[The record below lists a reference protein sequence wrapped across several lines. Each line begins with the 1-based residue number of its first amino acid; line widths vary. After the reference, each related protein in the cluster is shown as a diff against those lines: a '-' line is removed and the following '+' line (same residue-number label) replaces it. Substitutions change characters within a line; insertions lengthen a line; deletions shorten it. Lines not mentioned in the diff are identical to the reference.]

1 MVRWHYGGRICTSC
15 RNAKVR
21 NDKIKGTTIAIVILS
36 VVVIDRLVM
45 IDVTKKMVLSHR
57 NEVENEPA
65 IFRSFCKEVDLG
77 HLIFN
82 QHFRDSR

>member
-1 MVRWHYGGRICTSC
+1 M
-15 RNAKVR
+15 R

-36 VVVIDRLVM
+36 VVVIDRVVM

-65 IFRSFCKEVDLG
+65 IFRSFCKEVGILD
-77 HLIFN
+77 IQSTF
-82 QHFRDSR
+82 SRFTVRIVGVLTKG